1 MDDPHTRY
9 SKRLRTGT
17 RRRYQDD
24 GISDDEIE
32 GKRTFD
38 LDEKLQ
44 CVRFS
49 SDLIKHM
56 EGKDF
61 TFEYI
66 QREGLRDPIVF
77 DTVEGLGIQ
86 MPDPDF
92 SVSDVKLF
100 VGSRRIVDVMDV
112 NTQKG
117 IEMSMAQWRRY
128 YETPPS
134 EREKLY
140 NVISL
145 EFSHTRLENLVKRP
159 ASVDLIDWVD
169 NMWPRHLKE
178 RQRDS
183 TNAIIDMHYP
193 KVQKYCLMSVQGCFT
208 DFHIDFGGTSV
219 WYHILRG
226 EKVFW
231 LIPPTPQNLEMYEN
245 WVLSGKQG
253 DIFLGDKCHDCQRIE
268 LKQGNTF
275 IIPSGWIHAVYT
287 PEDTLVF
294 GGNFLHSFNIPMQL
308 NIYSIEDRTRVP
320 SKFRYP
326 FYYEM
331 CWYVLERYLYCL
343 TNISHLT
350 PEFQKYSLGI
360 GLTPTDLETY
370 DHAGNGT
377 SNGVDSDTENE
388 KVEFEEEK
396 VKEEETAPMAQVTAP
411 KHLLTTFE
419 LEGLCNLLG
428 KLEELPSHKKCVPAG
443 IRNPT
448 ALLNHMR
455 AVLKEHANDDPSLA
469 YTGEPIVKWPAR
481 PPWYQAPAPPPTVL
495 YRPRLGPT
503 LHKSLGQKRTKRSSI
518 SALRRR
524 RVRCKRCAA
533 CCRKEC
539 GNCHYCHDMR
549 KFGGPGRMK
558 KSCIMRQCLAPALP
572 NTARCAICGEGESD
586 ESNPSTHSLM
596 ECSVCSQIAH
606 RQCIKEPGEGKI
618 NKDLPSCWECPKCYQ
633 GKDSASESSSDE
645 GSEESEGSTSLPPS
659 KLADREGI
667 GVGEGVRRG
676 RRSGPTS
683 LPTAPPP
690 SQKLL
695 LQHQQ
700 SRKRASALELRLKK
714 RIKLER
720 NKLLTKQS
728 SLDSSHRLLGSRV
741 LSRMRSPAS
750 SLSQGRGRGS
760 TWASDPPYHSSP
772 GGAGSFQQ
780 SSLGLVLEPK
790 GEPRR
795 GRGRGVRLRGGG
807 AGRGIISG
815 GSHEELDEES
825 EDSSS
830 SSSTNSSSS
839 DDEEEERG
847 HNSGRG
853 LDKENQ
859 PQSRRGERAAK
870 EREEVGGE
878 VANQNGAEEDD
889 EEEMEQNSQTGE
901 KDGSYLKVTLQKPTR
916 AKRDPSAIVPK
927 LEAVATQTATSTI
940 HNQTR
945 ALVRPPIRN
954 RGPCPDLHSN
964 RHTPPHT
971 RSGHTVTRTSHL
983 ERLEASKR
991 TTANRPAKLNN
1002 GASCSSSSEL
1012 PHVRIPLSALQE
1024 GGSEADRENGGS
1036 GPGCE
1041 REVWVSVFRYLS
1053 RADLCVCMAVCK
1065 NWYKWCLDKRL
1076 WARIDLSIKRTVTP
1090 QALTG
1095 IIKRQPVTLD
1105 LSWTNISKKQL
1116 NWLVGRLPG
1125 LKDLMLAGC
1134 SWSSISALCSS
1145 GCPLLRS
1152 LDLRYADGV
1161 KDSQIRDLITPPG
1174 EERKAFSSFIFL
1186 PFFPHNPYIS
1196 VPGCDN
1202 RSQLRTMHSLRLA
1215 GLDISDSTL
1224 RLVIR
1229 HMPHL
1234 TKLDLSHC
1242 NSLTDHSINL
1252 LTAVGSSTRNT
1263 LTELNLGGC
1272 SKLTDTCLKYLRR
1285 LSCISLLDLRGCKG
1299 VSRKACEA
1307 FISELSVNTLYCLSD
1322 EKLIQRIS

>member
-1 MDDPHTRY
+1 MEDTHTRY

-17 RRRYQDD
+17 RRRYEDD

-38 LDEKLQ
+38 LEEKLES
-44 CVRFS
+44 VKFGS
-49 SDLIKHM
+49 ELVKHM

-61 TFEYI
+61 TYEYI
-66 QREGLRDPIVF
+66 QREGLRDPIIF
-77 DTVEGLGIQ
+77 KTADGLGLQ

-226 EKVFW
+226 GKVFW

-308 NIYSIEDRTRVP
+308 NIYNIEDRTRVP
-320 SKFRYP
+320 AKFRYP

-360 GLTPTDLETY
+360 GLTPADL
-370 DHAGNGT
+370 DVSHPSRNGT
-377 SNGVDSDTENE
+377 SNGIESDAEIE
-388 KVEFEEEK
+388 IK
-396 VKEEETAPMAQVTAP
+396 VKEEEVQDDQAAQVTTLRP
-411 KHLLTTFE
+411 GLTPFE
-419 LEGLCNLLG
+419 LEGLWNLLG
-428 KLEELPSHKKCVPAG
+428 KLEELPAHKKCVPAG
-443 IRNPT
+443 IRNAA
-448 ALLNHMR
+448 ALLEDMR
-455 AVLKEHANDDPSLA
+455 AVLKECANDEFKLA
-469 YTGEPIVKWPAR
+469 YTGDPIVKWPKR
-481 PPWYQAPAPPPTVL
+481 PSWYQSPIPPPSVL
-495 YRPRLGPT
+495 YRPRLGPS
-503 LHKSLGQKRTKRSSI
+503 LHKRPNKRSSI

-533 CCRKEC
+533 CRRKEC
-539 GNCHYCHDMR
+539 GTCQYCHDMR

-572 NTARCAICGEGESD
+572 NTARCAVCGEGEFD

-596 ECSVCSQIAH
+596 ECTICSQIVH
-606 RQCIKEPGEGKI
+606 RQCVKEPGEGKI

-633 GKDSASESSSDE
+633 GKGSATESSSDE
-645 GSEESEGSTSLPPS
+645 ESGESEGSASMPQS
-659 KLADREGI
+659 KLSYQEDI
-667 GVGEGVRRG
+667 GEEDGPRRG
-676 RRSGPTS
+676 KRARPPGRPS
-683 LPTAPPP
+683 APPP

-700 SRKRASALELRLKK
+700 NRKRASALELRLKK

-720 NKLLTKQS
+720 TKLLTKQS
-728 SLDSSHRLLGSRV
+728 SLDRSPRLLGSRI
-741 LSRMRSPAS
+741 LSRLRSQAS
-750 SLSQGRGRGS
+750 RLSYGRGRGS
-760 TWASDPPYHSSP
+760 TWASGSPYNIVT
-772 GGAGSFQQ
+772 GGNGSLDRQQ
-780 SSLGLVLEPK
+780 TFHGLMLEPK
-790 GEPRR
+790 GELRR

-807 AGRGIISG
+807 AGRGIRG
-815 GSHEELDEES
+815 GGGRAELEEES

-830 SSSTNSSSS
+830 SSNSSSS
-839 DDEEEERG
+839 EEDEEEDSEMKNG
-847 HNSGRG
+847 KGG
-853 LDKENQ
+853 DKENQ
-859 PQSRRGERAAK
+859 PHSRQGEQVVK
-870 EREEVGGE
+870 EQDEDVSEM
-878 VANQNGAEEDD
+878 ANQNGAGG
-889 EEEMEQNSQTGE
+889 EEEMDQDCPKGDNN
-901 KDGSYLKVTLQKPTR
+901 GSHLKVTLQRPSR
-916 AKRDPSAIVPK
+916 AKQDTSAIVPK
-927 LEAVATQTATSTI
+927 LEAVAPQTATSTI
-940 HNQTR
+940 QNQGR

-954 RGPCPDLHSN
+954 HGPYPEQHPS
-964 RHTPPHT
+964 RRTPHT
-971 RSGHTVTRTSHL
+971 RSGHTDSCTSHP

-991 TTANRPAKLNN
+991 TRLSRPAKLSN
-1002 GASCSSSSEL
+1002 GASSSSSTEL
-1012 PHVRIPLSALQE
+1012 HHLRVPLSALQE
-1024 GGSEADRENGGS
+1024 GGSETDRESIGS

-1076 WARIDLSIKRTVTP
+1076 WSRIDLSIKRTVTP

-1105 LSWTNISKKQL
+1105 LSWTNVSKKQL
-1116 NWLVGRLPG
+1116 NWLIGRLPG

-1161 KDSQIRDLITPPG
+1161 KDSQIRDLVTP
-1174 EERKAFSSFIFL
+1174 
-1186 PFFPHNPYIS
+1186 
-1196 VPGCDN
+1196 PGCDN
-1202 RSQLRTMHSLRLA
+1202 RSQLRSMQCLRLA

-1263 LTELNLGGC
+1263 LVELNLAGC

-1285 LSCISLLDLRGCKG
+1285 LSCISVLDLRGCKG

>member
-1 MDDPHTRY
+1 M
-9 SKRLRTGT
+9 RTGT

-38 LDEKLQ
+38 LEEKLQ
-44 CVRFS
+44 CGKFGS
-49 SDLIKHM
+49 ELIKYM
-56 EGKDF
+56 KGKDF

-77 DTVEGLGIQ
+77 ETSDGLGLQ
-86 MPDPDF
+86 MPDSDF

-226 EKVFW
+226 GKVFW

-253 DIFLGDKCHDCQRIE
+253 DIFLGDKCCDCQRIE

-308 NIYSIEDRTRVP
+308 NIYNIEDRTRVP
-320 SKFRYP
+320 AKFRYP

-360 GLTPTDLETY
+360 VSPSCFVGLTPADLEVS
-370 DHAGNGT
+370 DPSRNEAVEGF
-377 SNGVDSDTENE
+377 DSDMENE
-388 KVEFEEEK
+388 IK
-396 VKEEETAPMAQVTAP
+396 VKEEEFHQDQKA
-411 KHLLTTFE
+411 HLITPRHVLTPFE
-419 LEGLCNLLG
+419 LEGLWNLLG
-428 KLEELPSHKKCVPAG
+428 KLEELPSHKKCVPTG
-443 IRNPT
+443 IRNAA
-448 ALLNHMR
+448 ALLDDMK
-455 AVLKEHANDDPSLA
+455 AVLKECAKDNVKLA
-469 YTGEPIVKWPAR
+469 HTGEPIVKWPER
-481 PPWYQAPAPPPTVL
+481 PLIPPPPVL
-495 YRPRLGPT
+495 YRPRLGPS
-503 LHKSLGQKRTKRSSI
+503 LHKHQRPTKRSSI

-524 RVRCKRCAA
+524 RVRCKRCSA

-539 GNCHYCHDMR
+539 GDCQYCHDMR

-558 KSCIMRQCLAPALP
+558 KSCIMRQCLAVRYCPHRSISLHDQIKWPLTCHLPEKVHLRILGFTCKYVFQDPA
-572 NTARCAICGEGESD
+572 
-586 ESNPSTHSLM
+586 
-596 ECSVCSQIAH
+596 
-606 RQCIKEPGEGKI
+606 EGKV

-633 GKDSASESSSDE
+633 GKGSASEVYKTGFHLNNGPCSDHL
-645 GSEESEGSTSLPPS
+645 SKRHTPP
-659 KLADREGI
+659 LT
-667 GVGEGVRRG
+667 
-676 RRSGPTS
+676 RSG
-683 LPTAPPP
+683 
-690 SQKLL
+690 
-695 LQHQQ
+695 
-700 SRKRASALELRLKK
+700 
-714 RIKLER
+714 
-720 NKLLTKQS
+720 N
-728 SLDSSHRLLGSRV
+728 LGSRFSQTERTGSSKRIRLDKPAK
-741 LSRMRSPAS
+741 LSN
-750 SLSQGRGRGS
+750 
-760 TWASDPPYHSSP
+760 
-772 GGAGSFQQ
+772 GA
-780 SSLGLVLEPK
+780 
-790 GEPRR
+790 
-795 GRGRGVRLRGGG
+795 
-807 AGRGIISG
+807 
-815 GSHEELDEES
+815 
-825 EDSSS
+825 SSS
-830 SSSTNSSSS
+830 SS
-839 DDEEEERG
+839 
-847 HNSGRG
+847 
-853 LDKENQ
+853 
-859 PQSRRGERAAK
+859 
-870 EREEVGGE
+870 
-878 VANQNGAEEDD
+878 AE
-889 EEEMEQNSQTGE
+889 
-901 KDGSYLKVTLQKPTR
+901 
-916 AKRDPSAIVPK
+916 
-927 LEAVATQTATSTI
+927 
-940 HNQTR
+940 
-945 ALVRPPIRN
+945 
-954 RGPCPDLHSN
+954 LH
-964 RHTPPHT
+964 
-971 RSGHTVTRTSHL
+971 HL
-983 ERLEASKR
+983 R
-991 TTANRPAKLNN
+991 
-1002 GASCSSSSEL
+1002 
-1012 PHVRIPLSALQE
+1012 VPLSALQD
-1024 GGSEADRENGGS
+1024 GGGEADRESSGS
-1036 GPGCE
+1036 GPACE

-1053 RADLCVCMAVCK
+1053 RADLCLCMAVCK

-1076 WARIDLSIKRTVTP
+1076 WARIDLSSKRTVTP
-1090 QALTG
+1090 QTLTG

-1152 LDLRYADGV
+1152 LDLGYADGV
-1161 KDSQIRDLITPPG
+1161 KDLQIRDLVTP
-1174 EERKAFSSFIFL
+1174 
-1186 PFFPHNPYIS
+1186 
-1196 VPGCDN
+1196 PGCDN
-1202 RSQLRTMHSLRLA
+1202 RCQFRSMQCLRLA

-1242 NSLTDHSINL
+1242 NVLTDHSINL

-1272 SKLTDTCLKYLRR
+1272 SKLTDACLKFLRR
-1285 LSCISLLDLRGCKG
+1285 LSCISELDLRGCKG

>member
-1 MDDPHTRY
+1 MEDPHTRY

-32 GKRTFD
+32 GKRMFD

-44 CVRFS
+44 CDRFN
-49 SDLIKHM
+49 SDMVKYM
-56 EGKDF
+56 DGKDF

-77 DTVEGLGIQ
+77 KTTDDLGIQ

-159 ASVDLIDWVD
+159 SSVDLIDWVD

-226 EKVFW
+226 RKVFW

-253 DIFLGDKCHDCQRIE
+253 DIFLGDKCHDCQRIV
-268 LKQGNTF
+268 LNQGNTF

-320 SKFRYP
+320 AKFRYP

-331 CWYVLERYLYCL
+331 CWYVLERYLYCM
-343 TNISHLT
+343 TSVSHLT

-360 GLTPTDLETY
+360 GEMRLTQADVETNG
-370 DHAGNGT
+370 HTGNGN
-377 SNGVDSDTENE
+377 SSGGESDPENE
-388 KVEFEEEK
+388 EVKLNEEE
-396 VKEEETAPMAQVTAP
+396 VKEDEAAQVTKP
-411 KHLLTTFE
+411 EHVLTPFE
-419 LEGLCNLLG
+419 LEGLWNLLG
-428 KLEELPSHKKCVPAG
+428 KLEELPANKKCVPAG
-443 IRNPT
+443 IRN
-448 ALLNHMR
+448 AADLLEDMR
-455 AVLKEHANDDPSLA
+455 TVLKEHASDNPKLS
-469 YTGEPIVKWPAR
+469 YTGEPIVKWPKRR
-481 PPWYQAPAPPPTVL
+481 P
-495 YRPRLGPT
+495 
-503 LHKSLGQKRTKRSSI
+503 TKRSSI

-539 GNCHYCHDMR
+539 GTCQYCHDMR

-558 KSCIMRQCLAPALP
+558 KSCVMRQCLAPALP

-633 GKDSASESSSDE
+633 GKGSESE
-645 GSEESEGSTSLPPS
+645 VHI
-659 KLADREGI
+659 AY
-667 GVGEGVRRG
+667 
-676 RRSGPTS
+676 
-683 LPTAPPP
+683 
-690 SQKLL
+690 
-695 LQHQQ
+695 
-700 SRKRASALELRLKK
+700 
-714 RIKLER
+714 
-720 NKLLTKQS
+720 LLTLFS
-728 SLDSSHRLLGSRV
+728 SRLLFHFS
-741 LSRMRSPAS
+741 
-750 SLSQGRGRGS
+750 
-760 TWASDPPYHSSP
+760 
-772 GGAGSFQQ
+772 
-780 SSLGLVLEPK
+780 
-790 GEPRR
+790 
-795 GRGRGVRLRGGG
+795 
-807 AGRGIISG
+807 
-815 GSHEELDEES
+815 
-825 EDSSS
+825 
-830 SSSTNSSSS
+830 
-839 DDEEEERG
+839 
-847 HNSGRG
+847 
-853 LDKENQ
+853 
-859 PQSRRGERAAK
+859 AK
-870 EREEVGGE
+870 
-878 VANQNGAEEDD
+878 
-889 EEEMEQNSQTGE
+889 
-901 KDGSYLKVTLQKPTR
+901 
-916 AKRDPSAIVPK
+916 
-927 LEAVATQTATSTI
+927 
-940 HNQTR
+940 
-945 ALVRPPIRN
+945 PPIRN
-954 RGPCPDLHSN
+954 RGPCPDQHSN
-964 RHTPPHT
+964 RHTPQHSH
-971 RSGHTVTRTSHL
+971 SGHTDSCTSHP
-983 ERLEASKR
+983 ERPDTSKR
-991 TTANRPAKLNN
+991 MRLSRLPKLRH
-1002 GASCSSSSEL
+1002 GATSSSSSEL
-1012 PHVRIPLSALQE
+1012 PHFRIPLSALQE
-1024 GGSEADRENGGS
+1024 GGGDADRDSNGS
-1036 GPGCE
+1036 GSSCE

-1053 RADLCVCMAVCK
+1053 RADLCVCMCLRV
-1065 NWYKWCLDKRL
+1065 NRCLDKRL
-1076 WARIDLSIKRTVTP
+1076 WARIDLSINRTITP

-1134 SWSSISALCSS
+1134 SWASISALCSS

-1161 KDSQIRDLITPPG
+1161 KDSQIRDLVIP
-1174 EERKAFSSFIFL
+1174 
-1186 PFFPHNPYIS
+1186 
-1196 VPGCDN
+1196 PGCDN
-1202 RSQLRTMHSLRLA
+1202 RSQLRSMQCLRLA
-1215 GLDISDSTL
+1215 GLDISDSTV

-1229 HMPHL
+1229 HMPNL

-1263 LTELNLGGC
+1263 LAELNLGGC

>member
-1 MDDPHTRY
+1 MGTLDLRY
-9 SKRLRTGT
+9 MLYFKNISCS
-17 RRRYQDD
+17 RRYQDD

-32 GKRTFD
+32 GKRMFD
-38 LDEKLQ
+38 LDEKLE
-44 CVRFS
+44 CERFG

-56 EGKDF
+56 EGKEF

-66 QREGLRDPIVF
+66 QREGLRDPIIF
-77 DTVEGLGIQ
+77 KTTDGLGI

-169 NMWPRHLKE
+169 NMWPRHIKE

-226 EKVFW
+226 GKVFW
-231 LIPPTPQNLEMYEN
+231 LIPPSPQNLEMYEN

-268 LKQGNTF
+268 LHQGNTF
-275 IIPSGWIHAVYT
+275 VIPSGWIHAVYT

-308 NIYSIEDRTRVP
+308 NIYTIEDRTRVP
-320 SKFRYP
+320 AKFRYP

-343 TNISHLT
+343 TDISHLT
-350 PEFQKYSLGI
+350 PEFKKYSLGI
-360 GLTPTDLETY
+360 ADLENNAYT
-370 DHAGNGT
+370 GNGA
-377 SNGVDSDTENE
+377 SNEDDTDDEDE
-388 KVEFEEEK
+388 DIKIKEEDAEEEK
-396 VKEEETAPMAQVTAP
+396 PIQVSKP
-411 KHLLTTFE
+411 RPVLTPFE
-419 LEGLCNLLG
+419 LEGLWNLLG
-428 KLEELPSHKKCVPAG
+428 KLEELPSHKKCVPEG
-443 IRNPT
+443 ISH
-448 ALLNHMR
+448 ALFNIFRPNTHLP
-455 AVLKEHANDDPSLA
+455 KLA
-469 YTGEPIVKWPAR
+469 YTGEPIVRWPER
-481 PPWYQAPAPPPTVL
+481 PSWYQPPTPPTPVL

-503 LHKSLGQKRTKRSSI
+503 LHKPLGQKTKRSSI

-539 GNCHYCHDMR
+539 GNCQYCHDMR

-558 KSCIMRQCLAPALP
+558 KSCVMRQCLAPALP

-586 ESNPSTHSLM
+586 EANPITHTLM
-596 ECSVCSQIAH
+596 ECSVCSEIAH

-633 GKDSASESSSDE
+633 GKDSASEVLKYISYIYFDSF
-645 GSEESEGSTSLPPS
+645 
-659 KLADREGI
+659 
-667 GVGEGVRRG
+667 
-676 RRSGPTS
+676 
-683 LPTAPPP
+683 
-690 SQKLL
+690 LL
-695 LQHQQ
+695 
-700 SRKRASALELRLKK
+700 
-714 RIKLER
+714 
-720 NKLLTKQS
+720 
-728 SLDSSHRLLGSRV
+728 
-741 LSRMRSPAS
+741 
-750 SLSQGRGRGS
+750 
-760 TWASDPPYHSSP
+760 Y
-772 GGAGSFQQ
+772 
-780 SSLGLVLEPK
+780 
-790 GEPRR
+790 
-795 GRGRGVRLRGGG
+795 
-807 AGRGIISG
+807 
-815 GSHEELDEES
+815 
-825 EDSSS
+825 
-830 SSSTNSSSS
+830 SSTNSSSS
-839 DDEEEERG
+839 DDDEEEESG
-847 HNSGRG
+847 QNSGRG
-853 LDKENQ
+853 GDKENQ
-859 PQSRRGERAAK
+859 PQLRREGQAAK
-870 EREEVGGE
+870 EREEDGFE
-878 VANQNGAEEDD
+878 MANQNGADEDE
-889 EEEMEQNSQTGE
+889 EEEMEQESRTG
-901 KDGSYLKVTLQKPTR
+901 DRDATYLNKVTLQRPTR
-916 AKRDPSAIVPK
+916 AKQDPSAIVPK
-927 LEAVATQTATSTI
+927 LEAV
-940 HNQTR
+940 
-945 ALVRPPIRN
+945 
-954 RGPCPDLHSN
+954 
-964 RHTPPHT
+964 
-971 RSGHTVTRTSHL
+971 
-983 ERLEASKR
+983 
-991 TTANRPAKLNN
+991 
-1002 GASCSSSSEL
+1002 L
-1012 PHVRIPLSALQE
+1012 PHLRVPLSALQE
-1024 GGSEADRENGGS
+1024 GGGEAERGS
-1036 GPGCE
+1036 VGNNPSCE
-1041 REVWVSVFRYLS
+1041 REVWVSVFRYLN

-1076 WARIDLSIKRTVTP
+1076 WARIDLSIKRTVSP

-1095 IIKRQPVTLD
+1095 IIKRQPVTLN

-1116 NWLVGRLPG
+1116 SWLIDRLPG

-1134 SWSSISALCSS
+1134 SWSSVSALCSS

-1152 LDLRYADGV
+1152 LDLRYADAV
-1161 KDSQIRDLITPPG
+1161 KDAQIRDLVTP
-1174 EERKAFSSFIFL
+1174 
-1186 PFFPHNPYIS
+1186 
-1196 VPGCDN
+1196 PGCDN
-1202 RSQLRTMHSLRLA
+1202 RSQLRSMQCLRLA

-1285 LSCISLLDLRGCKG
+1285 LSCIMLLDLRGCKG

>member
-1 MDDPHTRY
+1 MEDPHTRY

-32 GKRTFD
+32 GKRMFD

-44 CVRFS
+44 CGRFG
-49 SDLIKHM
+49 SDLVKHM

-66 QREGLRDPIVF
+66 QREGLRDPIIF
-77 DTVEGLGIQ
+77 KTADGLGIQ
-86 MPDPDF
+86 MPDSDF

-226 EKVFW
+226 GKVFW

-268 LKQGNTF
+268 LKQGYTF

-320 SKFRYP
+320 AKFRYP

-343 TNISHLT
+343 TNVSHLT

-360 GLTPTDLETY
+360 GLTRADLETN
-370 DHAGNGT
+370 DLTRNGT
-377 SNGVDSDTENE
+377 SNGVDSDTEITE
-388 KVEFEEEK
+388 TMF
-396 VKEEETAPMAQVTAP
+396 KEEEIKEEEGAAAEVTTPQHA
-411 KHLLTTFE
+411 LTPFE
-419 LEGLCNLLG
+419 LEGLWNLLG
-428 KLEELPSHKKCVPAG
+428 KLEELPTHKKCVPAG
-443 IRNPT
+443 IRNAA
-448 ALLNHMR
+448 ALLEDMR
-455 AVLKEHANDDPSLA
+455 AVLKEHASDSPKLS
-469 YTGEPIVKWPAR
+469 YTGEPIVKWPKR
-481 PPWYQAPAPPPTVL
+481 PSWYQPPTPPPPVI

-503 LHKSLGQKRTKRSSI
+503 LHKPLGQRPTKRSSI

-539 GNCHYCHDMR
+539 GNCQYCHDMR

-633 GKDSASESSSDE
+633 GKGSASESSSDE
-645 GSEESEGSTSLPPS
+645 ESGESEGSPALPPS
-659 KLADREGI
+659 KLAYREGI
-667 GVGEGVRRG
+667 GVGDGVKRG
-676 RRSGPTS
+676 KRSRPQS
-683 LPTAPPP
+683 RPTAPPP

-700 SRKRASALELRLKK
+700 NRKRASALELRLKK

-720 NKLLTKQS
+720 SKLLVKQS
-728 SLDSSHRLLGSRV
+728 SLDRSPRLLGSRM
-741 LSRMRSPAS
+741 LSRLRSPIS
-750 SLSQGRGRGS
+750 RLSQGRGRGS
-760 TWASDPPYHSSP
+760 TWASGSPYHSSP
-772 GGAGSFQQ
+772 GGTGSFQQQQ

-807 AGRGIISG
+807 AGRGIRDG
-815 GSHEELDEES
+815 RGHGDLEEES

-830 SSSTNSSSS
+830 TSSSS
-839 DDEEEERG
+839 SSDEEEERG
-847 HNSGRG
+847 QSSGRG
-853 LDKENQ
+853 GDKENQ
-859 PQSRRGERAAK
+859 PQSRQGGRAAK
-870 EREEVGGE
+870 DVEEEGSE
-878 VANQNGAEEDD
+878 VANQNCAEEDEEED
-889 EEEMEQNSQTGE
+889 EEMEQDRQIGD
-901 KDGSYLKVTLQKPTR
+901 KDGSHLKVTLQKPTR

-927 LEAVATQTATSTI
+927 LEAIAPQTATTTI

-954 RGPCPDLHSN
+954 RGPCSDQHSS

-971 RSGHTVTRTSHL
+971 RSGHTDTHPSHPDV
-983 ERLEASKR
+983 SKR
-991 TTANRPAKLNN
+991 PRPSRPAKLSN

-1012 PHVRIPLSALQE
+1012 PHLRIPLSALQE
-1024 GGSEADRENGGS
+1024 GGSEADRESNGS

-1076 WARIDLSIKRTVTP
+1076 WSRIDLSVKRTVTP

-1161 KDSQIRDLITPPG
+1161 KDSQIRDLVSP
-1174 EERKAFSSFIFL
+1174 
-1186 PFFPHNPYIS
+1186 
-1196 VPGCDN
+1196 PGCDN
-1202 RSQLRTMHSLRLA
+1202 RSQLRNMQYLRLA

-1252 LTAVGSSTRNT
+1252 LTAVGSSTRNK

>member
-1 MDDPHTRY
+1 MEDNHTRY

-38 LDEKLQ
+38 LEEKLQ
-44 CVRFS
+44 CGKFGS
-49 SDLIKHM
+49 ELIKYM
-56 EGKDF
+56 KGKDF

-77 DTVEGLGIQ
+77 ETSDGLGLQ
-86 MPDPDF
+86 MPDSDF

-226 EKVFW
+226 GKVFW

-253 DIFLGDKCHDCQRIE
+253 DIFLGDKCCDCQRIE

-308 NIYSIEDRTRVP
+308 NIYNIEDRTRVP
-320 SKFRYP
+320 AKFRYP

-360 GLTPTDLETY
+360 GLIPADLEVSDPSRTE
-370 DHAGNGT
+370 AVEGF
-377 SNGVDSDTENE
+377 DSDMENE
-388 KVEFEEEK
+388 IK
-396 VKEEETAPMAQVTAP
+396 VKEEEFHQDQKA
-411 KHLLTTFE
+411 HLITPRHVLTPFE
-419 LEGLCNLLG
+419 LEGLWNLLG
-428 KLEELPSHKKCVPAG
+428 KLEELPSHKKCVPTG
-443 IRNPT
+443 IRNAA
-448 ALLNHMR
+448 ALLDDMK
-455 AVLKEHANDDPSLA
+455 AVLKECAKDNVKLA
-469 YTGEPIVKWPAR
+469 HTGEPIVKWPER
-481 PPWYQAPAPPPTVL
+481 PSWYQPLLPPPPVL
-495 YRPRLGPT
+495 YRPRLGPS
-503 LHKSLGQKRTKRSSI
+503 LHKHQRPTKRSSI

-524 RVRCKRCAA
+524 RVRCKRCSA

-539 GNCHYCHDMR
+539 GDCQYCHDMR

-572 NTARCAICGEGESD
+572 NTARCAVCGEGEFD

-596 ECSVCSQIAH
+596 ECTACSQIVH
-606 RQCIKEPGEGKI
+606 LQCVKDPAEGKV

-633 GKDSASESSSDE
+633 GKGSASESSS
-645 GSEESEGSTSLPPS
+645 SEESDESDASTS
-659 KLADREGI
+659 KLSYQERTSMGDG
-667 GVGEGVRRG
+667 GRRG
-676 RRSGPTS
+676 RRTGTPGR
-683 LPTAPPP
+683 PTAPPP

-720 NKLLTKQS
+720 TKLLTRRRS
-728 SLDSSHRLLGSRV
+728 SLDRSPRLLGSRL
-741 LSRMRSPAS
+741 LSRLRSPS
-750 SLSQGRGRGS
+750 SRLLQGRGRGS
-760 TWASDPPYHSSP
+760 IWAGGSPYN
-772 GGAGSFQQ
+772 GAAGRTGSLQRQQ
-780 SSLGLVLEPK
+780 TPHGLMLEPK

-807 AGRGIISG
+807 AGRGIRSV
-815 GSHEELDEES
+815 GSRNDIEEDS
-825 EDSSS
+825 EDS

-839 DDEEEERG
+839 DDEDEEDG
-847 HNSGRG
+847 VLDNGRG
-853 LDKENQ
+853 GDKENWPRLRKGQ
-859 PQSRRGERAAK
+859 GAK
-870 EREEVGGE
+870 ERDQDGSE
-878 VANQNGAEEDD
+878 ATNQNGAEE
-889 EEEMEQNSQTGE
+889 EMDQDTLKEDKGIN
-901 KDGSYLKVTLQKPTR
+901 LKVTLQRPIR
-916 AKRDPSAIVPK
+916 AKQDPSAIVPK
-927 LEAVATQTATSTI
+927 LEAIAPHTASSAT
-940 HNQTR
+940 HNRSRT
-945 ALVRPPIRN
+945 LVRPPIRN
-954 RGPCPDLHSN
+954 NGPCSDHLSK
-964 RHTPPHT
+964 RHTPPLT
-971 RSGHTVTRTSHL
+971 RSGNLGSRFSQT
-983 ERLEASKR
+983 ERMGSSKR
-991 TTANRPAKLNN
+991 IRLDKPAKLSN
-1002 GASCSSSSEL
+1002 GASSSSSAEL
-1012 PHVRIPLSALQE
+1012 HHLRVPLSALQD
-1024 GGSEADRENGGS
+1024 GGGEADRESSGS
-1036 GPGCE
+1036 GPTCE

-1053 RADLCVCMAVCK
+1053 RADLCLCMAVCK

-1076 WARIDLSIKRTVTP
+1076 WARIDMSSKRTVTP
-1090 QALTG
+1090 QTLTG

-1152 LDLRYADGV
+1152 LDLGYADGV
-1161 KDSQIRDLITPPG
+1161 KDLQIRDLVTP
-1174 EERKAFSSFIFL
+1174 
-1186 PFFPHNPYIS
+1186 
-1196 VPGCDN
+1196 PGCDN
-1202 RSQLRTMHSLRLA
+1202 RCQFRSMQCLRLA

-1242 NSLTDHSINL
+1242 NVLTDHSINL

-1272 SKLTDTCLKYLRR
+1272 SKLTDACLKFLRR
-1285 LSCISLLDLRGCKG
+1285 LSCISELDLRGCKG

>member
-1 MDDPHTRY
+1 MELFFCHQ
-9 SKRLRTGT
+9 RTGT

-38 LDEKLQ
+38 LDEKLR
-44 CVRFS
+44 CDRFN
-49 SDLIKHM
+49 SDLVKHM

-66 QREGLRDPIVF
+66 QREGLRDPLIF
-77 DTVEGLGIQ
+77 EKADGLGIQ

-92 SVSDVKLF
+92 SVGDVKLF

-145 EFSHTRLENLVKRP
+145 EFSHTKLENLVKRP

-169 NMWPRHLKE
+169 NMWPPFFMLPRFFNLKL
-178 RQRDS
+178 
-183 TNAIIDMHYP
+183 
-193 KVQKYCLMSVQGCFT
+193 YCLMSVQGCFT

-226 EKVFW
+226 GKVFW

-275 IIPSGWIHAVYT
+275 MIPSGWIHAVYT

-320 SKFRYP
+320 AKFRYP

-360 GLTPTDLETY
+360 GKGCWIHTLKYNLCLWCIKISC
-370 DHAGNGT
+370 T
-377 SNGVDSDTENE
+377 SSSGQ
-388 KVEFEEEK
+388 
-396 VKEEETAPMAQVTAP
+396 VKEEEAPEPAKPQAI
-411 KHLLTTFE
+411 LTPFE
-419 LEGLCNLLG
+419 LEGLWNLLG
-428 KLEELPSHKKCVPAG
+428 KLEELPAHKKCVPAG
-443 IRNPT
+443 IRNAP
-448 ALLNHMR
+448 ALLQDMR
-455 AVLKEHANDDPSLA
+455 ALLQEHSSDNPKLS
-469 YTGEPIVKWPAR
+469 YTGEPIVKWPKR
-481 PPWYQAPAPPPTVL
+481 PSWYQPPTPPPAPVL

-503 LHKSLGQKRTKRSSI
+503 LHKTLGQRPVKSASSI

-539 GNCHYCHDMR
+539 GTCQYCHDMR

-572 NTARCAICGEGESD
+572 NTARCAVCGEGESE
-586 ESNPSTHSLM
+586 ESNASTHTLM
-596 ECSVCSQIAH
+596 ECSICAQIAH
-606 RQCIKEPGEGKI
+606 PECIKEPGEGRI

-633 GKDSASESSSDE
+633 GKDSASEVPAYICSSYSFCSSLCLNHSL
-645 GSEESEGSTSLPPS
+645 SEN
-659 KLADREGI
+659 
-667 GVGEGVRRG
+667 GVR
-676 RRSGPTS
+676 
-683 LPTAPPP
+683 
-690 SQKLL
+690 
-695 LQHQQ
+695 
-700 SRKRASALELRLKK
+700 
-714 RIKLER
+714 
-720 NKLLTKQS
+720 
-728 SLDSSHRLLGSRV
+728 
-741 LSRMRSPAS
+741 
-750 SLSQGRGRGS
+750 
-760 TWASDPPYHSSP
+760 
-772 GGAGSFQQ
+772 GG
-780 SSLGLVLEPK
+780 
-790 GEPRR
+790 
-795 GRGRGVRLRGGG
+795 
-807 AGRGIISG
+807 
-815 GSHEELDEES
+815 
-825 EDSSS
+825 
-830 SSSTNSSSS
+830 
-839 DDEEEERG
+839 
-847 HNSGRG
+847 
-853 LDKENQ
+853 DKENQ
-859 PQSRRGERAAK
+859 PHARRGGRTAK
-870 EREEVGGE
+870 EREEEANE
-878 VANQNGAEEDD
+878 VANQNGTEEEE
-889 EEEMEQNSQTGE
+889 EEEMEQDSQSGDRDVMV
-901 KDGSYLKVTLQKPTR
+901 KGSYLKVTLQKPSR

-927 LEAVATQTATSTI
+927 LEAAISPRTATSTI
-940 HNQTR
+940 S
-945 ALVRPPIRN
+945 
-954 RGPCPDLHSN
+954 HS
-964 RHTPPHT
+964 
-971 RSGHTVTRTSHL
+971 
-983 ERLEASKR
+983 ERLEVSKR
-991 TTANRPAKLNN
+991 ARPVRPAKLNN
-1002 GASCSSSSEL
+1002 GASSSSSSQVPPL
-1012 PHVRIPLSALQE
+1012 RIPLSALQE

-1076 WARIDLSIKRTVTP
+1076 WSRIDLSIKRTITP

-1116 NWLVGRLPG
+1116 SWLIDRLPG
-1125 LKDLMLAGC
+1125 LKDLMLSGC
-1134 SWSSISALCSS
+1134 SWSSISALSS
-1145 GCPLLRS
+1145 PSCPLLRS
-1152 LDLRYADGV
+1152 LDLRFSDGV
-1161 KDSQIRDLITPPG
+1161 KDSQIRDLVIP
-1174 EERKAFSSFIFL
+1174 
-1186 PFFPHNPYIS
+1186 
-1196 VPGCDN
+1196 PGCDN
-1202 RSQLRTMHSLRLA
+1202 RSQLRTMQCFRLA

-1234 TKLDLSHC
+1234 TRLDLSHC

-1299 VSRKACEA
+1299 VSRKACES